1 LVGGVGT
8 LTAARVGL
16 FRGDS
21 GGLILALLAGLLGAA
36 LAGFLFEAVAPRLL
50 LQVRSGFI
58 RCGITRFGA
67 TLSGGAWSR
76 LPLLTPAMK
85 RNLGGLQTQMTL
97 SREEREWLL
106 ALRESTATASS
117 RLTATAMAGTA

>member
-1 LVGGVGT
+1 
-8 LTAARVGL
+8 
-16 FRGDS
+16 
-21 GGLILALLAGLLGAA
+21 
-36 LAGFLFEAVAPRLL
+36 
-50 LQVRSGFI
+50 
-58 RCGITRFGA
+58 
-67 TLSGGAWSR
+67 
-76 LPLLTPAMK
+76 MK